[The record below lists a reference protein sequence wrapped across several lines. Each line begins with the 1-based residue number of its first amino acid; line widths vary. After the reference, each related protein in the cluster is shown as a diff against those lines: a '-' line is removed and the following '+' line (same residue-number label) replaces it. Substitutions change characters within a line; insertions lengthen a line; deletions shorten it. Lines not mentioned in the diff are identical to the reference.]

1 MNKGI
6 EVLSTFKIQKQN
18 GEDLVVTLFKIIDY
32 EKQPNKTMT
41 DYLATY
47 QINVKE
53 YSIEYF
59 DIATAKKEYLTC
71 IQSLLF
77 PKKDKIK
84 DENS

>member
-6 EVLSTFKIQKQN
+6 EVLSTFTIQKQN
-18 GEDLVVTLFKIIDY
+18 GEYFTVNLFKIIDY

-47 QINVKE
+47 QINVEE

-59 DIATAKKEYLTC
+59 DIVTAKKEYLTC
-71 IQSLLF
+71 IQNLLF
-77 PKKDKIK
+77 PKKEIK
-84 DENS
+84 DKEGR